1 MAGIIVIRT
10 ANRLQRPPAL
20 VIGVEANRT
29 RADAYFTGLAAQFD
43 EPAAFYAEFRA
54 RILRMSR
61 RDAVVHPFACS
72 LEFADPMTL
81 WTLGRSVF
89 AQKDPGAAFRR
100 LRCSKIHYWDTTG
113 VSQETRDDVARHELP
128 IRTLPHLGHW
138 PMMKAPSEFYDA
150 IAADIR
156 PALAA

>member
-1 MAGIIVIRT
+1 
-10 ANRLQRPPAL
+10 
-20 VIGVEANRT
+20 
-29 RADAYFTGLAAQFD
+29 
-43 EPAAFYAEFRA
+43 
-54 RILRMSR
+54 
-61 RDAVVHPFACS
+61 
-72 LEFADPMTL
+72 MTL

-128 IRTLPHLGHW
+128 IRTLPQLGHW
-138 PMMKAPSEFYDA
+138 PMMNAPSEFYDA